1 MKTLGLDIGTNSIG
15 WGIVDERAQKIEKC
29 GVYVF
34 PECANRD
41 SKGNI
46 NSKAAE
52 RTAFRSARRLKFRRK
67 LRKYE
72 TLKVLIKKGMCPL
85 SLDELEKWRKEKKYP
100 TSIDF
105 INWYR
110 TDEEKNWEPY
120 FLRKKCVDQKCEPY
134 EIGRA
139 LYHIAQ
145 RRGFLSNRKEATKET
160 DGKVS
165 EGISELSKAKGDK
178 TLGQYFYGLKKSGEK
193 VRGKY
198 TSRKEHYE
206 EEFNK
211 ICEVQ
216 EISDD
221 LKEELYKAIF
231 FQRKLKSQKFLVG
244 KCTFETD
251 KPRCPISHFEFEEFR
266 MLSFINSIR
275 VYRNSDEEETP
286 GLFNDLYERYPKDY
300 KLTAEEIE
308 SIKPLF
314 FRSKGN
320 FDFKDIA
327 KKIRGK
333 NDEWSFNYR
342 DDTNVAACPVSRDL
356 KNIFGED
363 WKNIKIPNEDSA
375 SDKKYYDINDIW
387 HVLYDFDDD
396 EKLHEFALNK
406 LHLDSETAEKF
417 CAIHFQQGYA
427 NLSLKAI
434 RKILPFLKKGYVYS
448 HAVFLANIPTMIG
461 VELYNKHAAEIEDA
475 VENITSTI
483 KDKNNRILLAN
494 RCIEAIFKDE
504 KHDFHSEEWDKSIV
518 DAQIADL
525 FGKRK
530 FAEKP
535 LTEQKEIRDEVIEKI
550 EDTLKTAV
558 TKNPNDYKYK
568 PLRSDELIL
577 DYLREQ
583 GFAIKKNAKLYHPS
597 DNDYGFGEHLDY
609 LPSPRKPSVKN
620 PVAMRALFQLRKL
633 VNYLIKTGEIDS
645 ETRVHVEL
653 ANEVNDKNWRKAIEE
668 FQKEN
673 EKKNAEYKARIIE
686 LCRECGFEIEPTDSD
701 VKKFRLWKEQNE
713 TCPYTGK
720 KINICDLFG
729 SQPKFDFEHTIP
741 RSLSYDDSLENLT
754 LCDSEFN
761 RNIKKQHIPSELA
774 DFEIMKNRFKNMYK
788 EAKEKCEKV
797 IVANKKHFGYEDPK
811 KKNERL
817 VRLHKAQLELDY
829 YMGKLRRFNS
839 EEVTSGFKH
848 SQLSDTRIITKFAL
862 QYLKSVFDHTFPVK
876 GSMTDTFKRQWGLLD
891 RYESKDRSNYRH
903 HAVDALTIACVDRRK
918 FNLLSEAIKNSSE
931 GAHIKFAKPWDSFD
945 KDVLSAVQ
953 YIVPKH
959 FVDDNSLRQTKK
971 ILRNPRTGKPKPDKN
986 GNKICI
992 QGNTAR
998 GSLHKDTFY
1007 GCIMT
1012 PPEKGEN
1019 LENKKPI
1026 FVQRVEVRTLVEE
1039 NNKLMKDINKVIEK
1053 NADKIVDKGIKTK
1066 FIGNLMGESGFIKQT
1081 LSDIQE
1087 KGINLN
1093 YKIGGKDVYVKR
1105 VRIIPSKD
1113 PAAFK
1118 LKRQKD
1124 SSENNSKEYKRYF
1137 YVANDENYL
1146 IALYRG
1152 RDENGKEKSKSVTLN
1167 LLGAIKNKQ
1176 NGNVLYESKE
1186 NGLGLYKVLKIG
1198 KIVILQN
1205 SYEENVFDLSAEQIW
1220 KRMYR
1225 VSGLAKSG
1233 NRVFIC
1239 LVHIIRQKA
1248 WEYIPGKFEL
1258 DSFVDC
1264 RRYQDN
1270 QFIGLVEGTD
1280 FIISPAGEIIP
1291 KN

>member
-15 WGIVDERAQKIEKC
+15 WGIVDESAQKIEKC

-34 PECANRD
+34 PECANKD

-46 NSKAAE
+46 SSKAAE

-72 TLKVLIKKGMCPL
+72 TLKVLINNGMCPL
-85 SLDELEKWRKEKKYP
+85 TLEELEKWHKEKIYP
-100 TSIDF
+100 TSKDF

-120 FLRKKCVDQKCEPY
+120 FLRKKCVEQKCEPY

-139 LYHIAQ
+139 FYHIAQ

-165 EGISELSKAKGDK
+165 EGISELSQAKGDK

-216 EISDD
+216 GISEQ
-221 LKEELYKAIF
+221 LKEDLFKAIF

-286 GLFNDLYERYPKDY
+286 GLFNDLYERYPEDY
-300 KLTAEEIE
+300 KHTAEEIE

-356 KNIFGED
+356 KKIFGED

-406 LHLDSETAEKF
+406 LHLDSETAKKF

-434 RKILPFLKKGYVYS
+434 RKILPFLKKGYVYP

-461 VELYNKHAAEIEDA
+461 EEVYNKHAEKIEKA
-475 VENITSTI
+475 VETITSTL
-483 KDKNNRILLAN
+483 KDKNNRITLAN
-494 RCIEAIFKDE
+494 RCIEEIFKDE

-518 DAQIADL
+518 DDQIADL

-535 LTEQKEIRDEVIEKI
+535 LTEQKEIRDEVIAKI
-550 EDTLKTAV
+550 EETLKIAV

-568 PLRSDELIL
+568 PLRTDELIL
-577 DYLREQ
+577 EYLNQQ
-583 GFAIKKNAKLYHPS
+583 GFEIKKNAKLYHPS
-597 DNDYGFGEHLDY
+597 ETEYNLERPRESDDGKTY
-609 LPSPRKPSVKN
+609 LGSPRTPSVKN

-633 VNYLIKTGEIDS
+633 VNYLIKTGEIDG

-653 ANEVNDKNWRKAIEE
+653 ANEVNDKNWRKAIED

-673 EKKNAEYKARIIE
+673 EKKNEDARKR
-686 LCRECGFEIEPTDSD
+686 LREEFGDNFNITDD
-701 VKKFRLWKEQNE
+701 VLRKFRLWTEQRIGGVE

-720 KINICDLFG
+720 TIELTDLFG
-729 SQPKFDFEHTIP
+729 KHPKFDFEHTIP
-741 RSLSYDDSLENLT
+741 RSLSYDDSMENLT
-754 LCDSEFN
+754 LCDSDFN
-761 RNIKKQHIPSELA
+761 RNVKKQHIPSELPN
-774 DFEIMKNRFKNMYK
+774 FEEISRRFQNFYTEKMSNLLSITGRKFYGTTK
-788 EAKEKCEKV
+788 EQKDAFLV
-797 IVANKKHFGYEDPK
+797 KK
-811 KKNERL
+811 
-817 VRLHKAQLELDY
+817 HKAQLELDY
-829 YMGKLRRFNS
+829 YKGKLRRFTAK
-839 EEVTSGFKH
+839 EVTGGFKH
-848 SQLSDTRIITKFAL
+848 SQLNDTRIITKFAL
-862 QYLKSVFDHTFPVK
+862 QYLKSVFEYTFPVK
-876 GSMTDTFKRQWGLLD
+876 GSMTDTFKKQWNLGMYAGD
-891 RYESKDRSNYRH
+891 NKDRSNYRH
-903 HAVDALTIACVDRRK
+903 HAVDALTIACIDRRK
-918 FNLLSEAIKNSSE
+918 FNLLSEAIRNSSD
-931 GAHIKFAKPWDSFD
+931 GTHLKFAKPWDSFD
-945 KDVLSAVQ
+945 KDVLAAVQ

-971 ILRNPRTGKPKPDKN
+971 VLRDPRTGKPKLDKN
-986 GNKICI
+986 GNKIYI

-998 GSLHKDTFY
+998 GSLHKDMFY

-1012 PPEKGEN
+1012 PPEKDSESQ
-1019 LENKKPI
+1019 KV
-1026 FVQRVEVRTLVEE
+1026 FVLRMPVD
-1039 NNKLMKDINKVIEK
+1039 KLTKDS
-1053 NADKIVDKGIKTK
+1053 ADKIVDVGIRNA
-1066 FIGNLMGESGFIKQT
+1066 FINNLENGKQT
-1081 LSDIQE
+1081 LADIQK
-1087 KGINLN
+1087 KGILLPYQMN
-1093 YKIGGKDVYVKR
+1093 GKDVYVKR
-1105 VRIIPSKD
+1105 VRVKAKPTS
-1113 PAAFK
+1113 PLV
-1118 LKRQKD
+1118 LKKH
-1124 SSENNSKEYKRYF
+1124 NNVIGHTPKEYKQNY
-1137 YVANDENYL
+1137 YVVNDENYL

-1152 RDENGKEKSKSVTLN
+1152 KDEKGKIQSDYVVLN
-1167 LLGAIKNKQ
+1167 LLDAIHKKQKNEELYPSLLEKKGAR
-1176 NGNVLYESKE
+1176 LS
-1186 NGLGLYKVLKIG
+1186 LYKELKNG
-1198 KIVILQN
+1198 KVIILQK
-1205 SYEENVFDLSAEQIW
+1205 SLDENVFELSAKDLFSRIYRISSLESDGRVNLSHITIAEAKTKENKNESVYNGVEKY
-1220 KRMYR
+1220 KRLSN
-1225 VSGLAKSG
+1225 SGL
-1233 NRVFIC
+1233 C
-1239 LVHIIRQKA
+1239 
-1248 WEYIPGKFEL
+1248 
-1258 DSFVDC
+1258 C
-1264 RRYQDN
+1264 
-1270 QFIGLVEGTD
+1270 LVEGKD
-1280 FIISPAGEIIP
+1280 FIISPTGEIIP
-1291 KN
+1291 KK

>member
-15 WGIVDERAQKIEKC
+15 WGIVDENAEKIEKC
-29 GVYVF
+29 GVYIF
-34 PECANRD
+34 PEGVKIE
-41 SKGNI
+41 KGVES
-46 NSKAAE
+46 SKASE
-52 RTAFRSARRLKFRRK
+52 RTGFRSARRLKFRRK

-72 TLKVLIKKGMCPL
+72 TLRVLINNGMCPL
-85 SLDELEKWRKEKKYP
+85 TLEELEKWHKGKIYP
-100 TSIDF
+100 TSKDF

-120 FLRKKCVDQKCEPY
+120 FLRKKCVEQKCKPY

-145 RRGFLSNRKEATKET
+145 RRGFLSNRKETTKET

-165 EGISELSKAKGDK
+165 EGISELSQAKGNK
-178 TLGQYFYGLKKSGEK
+178 TLGQYFYELKQAGEK

-206 EEFNK
+206 EEFNR
-211 ICEVQ
+211 ICEIQ
-216 EISDD
+216 GIPEK
-221 LKEELYKAIF
+221 LKGDLYKAIF

-275 VYRNSDEEETP
+275 VYRNSGDFDRPSLFDDLEEH
-286 GLFNDLYERYPKDY
+286 YPKDN
-300 KLTAEEIE
+300 KLTEEEKE

-448 HAVFLANIPTMIG
+448 YAVFLANIPTMIG
-461 VELYNKHAAEIEDA
+461 KEVYNKHAEEIEKA
-475 VENITSTI
+475 VETIISTL
-483 KDKNNRILLAN
+483 KDKNNRITLAN

-504 KHDFHSEEWDKSIV
+504 KHDFHSEEWDKSIEET
-518 DAQIADL
+518 QIADL
-525 FGKRK
+525 FGKKK

-535 LTEQKEIRDEVIEKI
+535 LAEQKEIRDDVISKI
-550 EDTLKTAV
+550 EETLKIAV

-568 PLRSDELIL
+568 PLRTDDLIL

-653 ANEVNDKNWRKAIEE
+653 ANEVNDKNWRKAIED
-668 FQKEN
+668 FQKDN
-673 EKKNAEYKARIIE
+673 EKKNAEYKAQIIK
-686 LCRECGFEIEPTDSD
+686 LCKECGFEIEPTDSD

-720 KINICDLFG
+720 KINITDLFG
-729 SQPKFDFEHTIP
+729 SHPKFDFEHTIP
-741 RSLSYDDSLENLT
+741 RSFSYDDSLENLT
-754 LCDSEFN
+754 LCDSDFN

-774 DFEIMKNRFKNMYK
+774 DFEEIS
-788 EAKEKCEKV
+788 
-797 IVANKKHFGYEDPK
+797 
-811 KKNERL
+811 
-817 VRLHKAQLELDY
+817 
-829 YMGKLRRFNS
+829 RRF
-839 EEVTSGFKH
+839 E
-848 SQLSDTRIITKFAL
+848 R
-862 QYLKSVFDHTFPVK
+862 
-876 GSMTDTFKRQWGLLD
+876 M
-891 RYESKDRSNYRH
+891 YESKIDEY
-903 HAVDALTIACVDRRK
+903 
-918 FNLLSEAIKNSSE
+918 LSAIERNKTRAGYIDPELKNSS
-931 GAHIKFAKPWDSFD
+931 PPSS
-945 KDVLSAVQ
+945 SA
-953 YIVPKH
+953 
-959 FVDDNSLRQTKK
+959 
-971 ILRNPRTGKPKPDKN
+971 
-986 GNKICI
+986 
-992 QGNTAR
+992 
-998 GSLHKDTFY
+998 
-1007 GCIMT
+1007 
-1012 PPEKGEN
+1012 
-1019 LENKKPI
+1019 
-1026 FVQRVEVRTLVEE
+1026 
-1039 NNKLMKDINKVIEK
+1039 
-1053 NADKIVDKGIKTK
+1053 
-1066 FIGNLMGESGFIKQT
+1066 
-1081 LSDIQE
+1081 
-1087 KGINLN
+1087 
-1093 YKIGGKDVYVKR
+1093 
-1105 VRIIPSKD
+1105 
-1113 PAAFK
+1113 
-1118 LKRQKD
+1118 
-1124 SSENNSKEYKRYF
+1124 
-1137 YVANDENYL
+1137 
-1146 IALYRG
+1146 
-1152 RDENGKEKSKSVTLN
+1152 
-1167 LLGAIKNKQ
+1167 
-1176 NGNVLYESKE
+1176 
-1186 NGLGLYKVLKIG
+1186 
-1198 KIVILQN
+1198 
-1205 SYEENVFDLSAEQIW
+1205 
-1220 KRMYR
+1220 
-1225 VSGLAKSG
+1225 
-1233 NRVFIC
+1233 
-1239 LVHIIRQKA
+1239 
-1248 WEYIPGKFEL
+1248 
-1258 DSFVDC
+1258 
-1264 RRYQDN
+1264 
-1270 QFIGLVEGTD
+1270 
-1280 FIISPAGEIIP
+1280 
-1291 KN
+1291 